1 MVSLTESKPIKAMWL
16 FALPLLA
23 SAIFQQLYN
32 IADTVI
38 VGQFVGEDA
47 LAAVGASFPITMVFM
62 AIAFGCNVGCSV
74 IISQLY
80 GGKKMCQMKTA
91 ISTCFIAFVI
101 LGVVLTGIALL
112 VSTPLMRLLG
122 TPDNIFADS
131 MTYLNIYL
139 AGMAFVFLYNIS
151 TGIFT
156 ALGDSKTPLLFL
168 IVSSVAN
175 IVLDIV
181 FIAVFDMGVAGAA
194 WATVIAQG
202 MSAIGAILTLSA
214 RLNKIPCEQSDRFS
228 WTLLKKTAYI
238 AIPSVLQQSFVSIGN
253 LFIQGLVNSF
263 GSSVVAGYTA
273 AIKLN
278 TFTLSCILTMS
289 NAMSSFTAQNIGA
302 GKMERLPQG
311 FKAGMSMA
319 LCVALPFFVSFFF
332 FSPQMI
338 KIFLDSQSE
347 LALSTGCDFLKMT
360 SPFYFL
366 ICLKIVIDGI
376 FRGSGAMKLFMT
388 STFLDL
394 LLRVVIAYMLT
405 PSMGVMGI
413 WTSWPIGWSMATFVS
428 TFCYFKKWWKPKG
441 AMV

>member
-1 MVSLTESKPIKAMWL
+1 MVSLTESKPTKAMWL

-38 VGQFVGEDA
+38 VGQFLGENA
-47 LAAVGASFPITMVFM
+47 LASVGASFPITMVFM
-62 AIAFGCNVGCSV
+62 AVAFGCNIGCSV

-91 ISTCFIAFVI
+91 
-101 LGVVLTGIALL
+101 
-112 VSTPLMRLLG
+112 VSTYFISFTALSIFLSAVGLIISKPLMKLLG
-122 TPDNIFADS
+122 TPDNVFADS
-131 MTYLNIYL
+131 MIYLNVYL
-139 AGMAFVFLYNIS
+139 AGMAFVFVYNIA

-168 IVSSVAN
+168 IVSSVLN
-175 IVLDIV
+175 VVLDVV
-181 FIAVFDMGVAGAA
+181 FITIFKMGVAGAA
-194 WATVIAQG
+194 WATVVSQG
-202 MSAIGAILTLSA
+202 VSAICAIVTLVC
-214 RLNKIPCEQSDRFS
+214 RLKKISCEKSQKFS
-228 WTLLKKTAYI
+228 WLLLKKTAYV

-263 GSSVVAGYTA
+263 GSSVMAGYTA

-278 TFTLSCILTMS
+278 TFTLACILTMS
-289 NAMSSFTAQNIGA
+289 NATSSFTAQNIGA

-311 FKAGMSMA
+311 FKAGMIMA
-319 LCVALPFFVSFFF
+319 LCVALPFFVAFFF

-338 KIFLDSQSE
+338 KIFLDSDSA

-366 ICLKIVIDGI
+366 ICLKIVSDGI
-376 FRGSGAMKLFMT
+376 FRGSGAMKLFMA

-394 LLRVVIAYMLT
+394 LLRVALAYILT

-413 WTSWPIGWSMATFVS
+413 WTSWPIGWSLATFVS
-428 TFCYFKKWWKPKG
+428 AFCYFKKWWKPKG

>member
-1 MVSLTESKPIKAMWL
+1 MVSLTESKPSKAMWL

-62 AIAFGCNVGCSV
+62 AVAFGCNIGCSV

-91 ISTCFIAFVI
+91 VSTSFISF
-101 LGVVLTGIALL
+101 GVLSLVLTGIGLL

-139 AGMAFVFLYNIS
+139 AGMAFVFLYNIA

-156 ALGDSKTPLLFL
+156 ALGDSKTPLVFL
-168 IVSSVAN
+168 IVSSVLN
-175 IVLDIV
+175 VVLDLVLI
-181 FIAVFDMGVAGAA
+181 ISFDMGVAGAA
-194 WATVIAQG
+194 WATVISQG
-202 MSAIGAILTLSA
+202 VSAICAIATLVA
-214 RLNKIPCEQSDRFS
+214 RLKKIECTQSEKFS
-228 WTLLKKTAYI
+228 FLLIKKISYV

-253 LFIQGLVNSF
+253 LFIQGLVNGF

-278 TFTLSCILTMS
+278 TFTLACILTMS
-289 NAMSSFTAQNIGA
+289 NATSSFTAQNIGA
-302 GKMERLPQG
+302 GKMERLSQG
-311 FKAGMSMA
+311 FKAGMTMA
-319 LCVALPFFVSFFF
+319 LCVALPFFVAFFF

-338 KIFLDSQSE
+338 KIFLDSDSA

-394 LLRVVIAYMLT
+394 LLRVAIAYILT

-413 WTSWPIGWSMATFVS
+413 WTSWPIGWSIATFVS
-428 TFCYFKKWWKPKG
+428 AFCYFKKWWKPKG